1 MERINSKPIKQTIKV
16 DSKNNRQPL
25 HQNKLRIQEI
35 IITRIRT
42 IHNRPHPII
51 IIKNQLRIVIMGIM
65 NQDSKIQLVSLLD
78 QSNKKPLKLQRNN
91 YCLPFKVE
99 LVSYVRSSKDVIII

>member
-1 MERINSKPIKQTIKV
+1 MERINNKPIKQTIKV

-25 HQNKLRIQEI
+25 HQNKPRIREI

-51 IIKNQLRIVIMGIM
+51 IKNQLRIAIMGIM

-91 YCLPFKVE
+91 YYLPFKVE
-99 LVSYVRSSKDVIII
+99 LVSYVHSSKDVIII